1 MDNEGN
7 FIDRCF
13 VVLGKKNGF
22 KCAYESQQIP
32 IRVNNASIARSSH
45 FVNLFYR
52 VFFVYEPDKSQIQ
65 AYDLQIFRRRV
76 ENHPIDVFDINIIP
90 SFRIL

>member
-13 VVLGKKNGF
+13 VVLGKKDGF

-45 FVNLFYR
+45 SVNLFFSR
-52 VFFVYEPDKSQIQ
+52 FLRLR
-65 AYDLQIFRRRV
+65 AR
-76 ENHPIDVFDINIIP
+76 
-90 SFRIL
+90 